1 MLRTFYGGVDAKKPS
16 DSWSSWGGPEPKS
29 PRTEV
34 KSVDEKPLPFN
45 ESGQTT
51 TSSHNGEI
59 TSSQHSAIDPHDI
72 NLNENEFDQKKP
84 TKAAA
89 TKDPASGLTIDTVK
103 RRRLCSR
110 YDHLLAEHGIVHR
123 LAEVCCF

>member
-1 MLRTFYGGVDAKKPS
+1 MIRTIYGVDTKKS
-16 DSWSSWGGPEPKS
+16 TDSWSSWGGSESKS

-34 KSVDEKPLPFN
+34 KTADEKPALSFS
-45 ESGQTT
+45 ESGQTNS
-51 TSSHNGEI
+51 SSHNGEV

-72 NLNENEFDQKKP
+72 NLNENELDQKKP

-89 TKDPASGLTIDTVK
+89 TKDPESGLTIDTVK

-110 YDHLLAEHGIVHR
+110 YDHLLAG
-123 LAEVCCF
+123 